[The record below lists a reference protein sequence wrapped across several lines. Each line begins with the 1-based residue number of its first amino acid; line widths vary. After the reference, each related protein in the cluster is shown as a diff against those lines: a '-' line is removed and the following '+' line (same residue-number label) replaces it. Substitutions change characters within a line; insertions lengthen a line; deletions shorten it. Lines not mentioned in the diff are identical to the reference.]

1 MKLKFLPAA
10 AEDFARL
17 RLFIETK
24 NPQAAAR
31 MALRLYAAAESLLAS
46 PELGRS
52 IEGTPFRKL
61 TIRIRRSAYVMHYR
75 VSPGGDT
82 ITITRVWHGREMRK

>member
-1 MKLKFLPAA
+1 VKLRFLPAA
-10 AEDFARL
+10 AHDLVRL

-31 MALRLYAAAESLLAS
+31 IALRLYAAAESLIAS
-46 PELGRS
+46 PELGRP

-61 TIRIRRSAYVMHYR
+61 TIRIRRTAYVVHYR
-75 VSPGGDT
+75 ISPELDAVT
-82 ITITRVWHGREMRK
+82 IVRIWHGRERQR